1 VKLTDFKGNDAVEV
15 LADIML
21 PVSTIVSDE
30 GFKNLVHTK
39 GTPIMKLVSYILKKF
54 PDEVLDMYEPLT
66 REKREEATPTKLI
79 HLVMDIASDPELS
92 SLFFSQEQTM
102 EQTSSGSAT
111 ESTED
116 GEV

>member
-1 VKLTDFKGNDAVEV
+1 MKLTDFKGNDAVEV

-30 GFKNLVHTK
+30 EFQRRLKTK
-39 GTPIMKLVSYILKKF
+39 GTPIMQIVSYILKAH

-66 REKREEATPTKLI
+66 KEKREEATPTKLI
-79 HLVMDIASDPELS
+79 QLVLDIANDPELS
-92 SLFFSQEQTM
+92 SLFFSQEQTGV
-102 EQTSSGSAT
+102 SIPSGSAT

-116 GEV
+116 GEI